1 MASNKKD
8 VVVIGTGKFG
18 EAVVKELVAL
28 KRHVLAIDISE
39 TNLIGCSRITTTA
52 IANAK
57 DIESIKAL
65 GVARFQTVIVA
76 LSENIEIIAGLIEL
90 GVKHII
96 AKSNSDEHERVL
108 RQIGVDLIVRPEKEA
123 GVKTAVIATSPNFI
137 KYTELLQEIGDGY
150 AIGSTNVSKEK
161 WLNKPLSELKFSS
174 LGVSVVSLN
183 RKGRVSIPSG
193 NTKFQKG
200 DLVTF
205 IGKLNHLVKT
215 FEEVNTENESTR
227 EISKAKLISMKTKEI
242 SRVSNKFKN

>member
-1 MASNKKD
+1 MASNKRD
-8 VVVIGTGKFG
+8 VAVIGTGKFG
-18 EAVVKELVAL
+18 EAVVKELIAL

-39 TNLIGCSRITTTA
+39 INLISSSRLTTTA

-57 DIESIKAL
+57 DIESLKDL
-65 GVARFQTVIVA
+65 GVARFQTVIVGV
-76 LSENIEIIAGLIEL
+76 SENIEIIAGLIEL

-108 RQIGVDLIVRPEKEA
+108 RQIGVDIIVRPEKEA

-150 AIGSTNVSKEK
+150 AIGSTNISKEK
-161 WLNKPLSELKFSS
+161 WLNKPLSELKFTS

-183 RKGRVSIPSG
+183 RNGKVSLPSG
-193 NTKFQKG
+193 NTKFKKG

-205 IGKLNHLVKT
+205 IGKLNQLVKT
-215 FEEVNTENESTR
+215 FEEVNTEMENTR
-227 EISKAKLISMKTKEI
+227 ELSKAKLVAIKTKNINE
-242 SRVSNKFKN
+242 R